1 MNAKVIDGFVWL
13 IVTNKAKEIYQS
25 ELFELYILHEDDSES
40 LAESYDD
47 ITLALENGLGIGI
60 EVGHLTIR
68 NHKDEGIY

>member
-1 MNAKVIDGFVWL
+1 MKTKVVQGFVWL
-13 IVTNKAKEIYQS
+13 LVTDKAKEVYQS
-25 ELFELYILHEDDSES
+25 GLFSLYILHDDDGES